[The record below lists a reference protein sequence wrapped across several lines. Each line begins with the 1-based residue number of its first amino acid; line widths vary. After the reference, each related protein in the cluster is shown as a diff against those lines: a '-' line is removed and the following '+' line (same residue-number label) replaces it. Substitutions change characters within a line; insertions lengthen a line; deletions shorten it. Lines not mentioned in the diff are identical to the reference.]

1 MYLLYATK
9 TTATKNTATQNRS
22 ASAPESKQ
30 LVATF
35 DTEEQLRA
43 YVQWATLRKHSD
55 GTSDFEQGSA
65 LAGYSRWSME
75 SAGTHSEESEHAD
88 VVHNPSPNML

>member
-9 TTATKNTATQNRS
+9 NRS
-22 ASAPESKQ
+22 PSAPAAEK

-55 GTSDFEQGSA
+55 GTADFEQGSA

-75 SAGTHSEESEHAD
+75 PEGTHSEETERED
-88 VVHNPSPNML
+88 VLHNPSPNML